1 MKPFT
6 DQPGS
11 LLISG
16 TLGRSGSP
24 LEALFRA
31 VWHETGGEDRSRSHV
46 NQLRIAT
53 EFGPMVQFVE
63 QGHMAEIARLFAG
76 LNVALSALDADA
88 EVGRRR
94 LMDVQARA
102 ASIATLNQAPR
113 LLVQIVEDV
122 LAQTTASQEG
132 LLKPR
137 AALVW
142 QRDLAGACRFALHA
156 DSYPFGARSRRRS
169 RPRRRHAR
177 AVRHA
182 GAVLRGR
189 ARAAP
194 RHERDAVALEARGAA
209 LGLPPESAAFF
220 ERAAAVG
227 DALFPEG
234 GVGLTL
240 TALAQRG
247 AATVS
252 LGGAV
257 VPVVTSGE
265 PGALAWPGPEPAQ
278 GLGVAFATESGVERE
293 AWEGP
298 WGLLRFLDGLRL
310 RARDGGQRYLLD
322 VRLDQTRA
330 YLELAFARPA
340 NPAAARGLI
349 AGLACPPAL

>member
-1 MKPFT
+1 VKPFT

-31 VWHETGGEDRSRSHV
+31 VWHETGGDDRGRSHI

-63 QGHMAEIARLFAG
+63 QGHMAEIAELFAG
-76 LNVALSALDADA
+76 LNVALSGLDADA

-137 AALVW
+137 AALIW
-142 QRDLAGACRFALHA
+142 QRDLAGACRFALA
-156 DSYPFGARSRRRS
+156 DRFPFAPGPDADLGLVADLIGPSGTLARFF
-169 RPRRRHAR
+169 
-177 AVRHA
+177 A
-182 GAVLRGR
+182 GEI
-189 ARAAP
+189 AP
-194 RHERDAVALEARGAA
+194 LMDTSEVPWRWKPEARLSGFR
-209 LGLPPESAAFF
+209 PESAAFL

-227 DALFPEG
+227 DALFPAD

-265 PGALAWPGPEPAQ
+265 PGVLGWPGPDPAQ
-278 GLGVAFATESGVERE
+278 GFGVAFATGTDVERK

-322 VRLDQTRA
+322 VRLEKTRA